1 MFVLTETYKAVQNSD
16 SPIIAL
22 LLGIGAVV
30 CIVLLVWSIVD
41 GRG

>member
-16 SPIIAL
+16 SAFIGP
-22 LLGIGAVV
+22 LLGIVAVV

-41 GRG
+41 GRR